1 MKNSSDTIGNRTSK
15 LQACSAV
22 CQPTAPPG
30 APETCR
36 WHRKN
41 GNVNLTMVHFVV
53 IYYTIILQFSV
64 QKIIKYIEIVVSN
77 DNIIYNGIATVCWAC
92 DAYG

>member
-1 MKNSSDTIGNRTSK
+1 
-15 LQACSAV
+15 
-22 CQPTAPPG
+22 
-30 APETCR
+30 
-36 WHRKN
+36 
-41 GNVNLTMVHFVV
+41 MVHFVV